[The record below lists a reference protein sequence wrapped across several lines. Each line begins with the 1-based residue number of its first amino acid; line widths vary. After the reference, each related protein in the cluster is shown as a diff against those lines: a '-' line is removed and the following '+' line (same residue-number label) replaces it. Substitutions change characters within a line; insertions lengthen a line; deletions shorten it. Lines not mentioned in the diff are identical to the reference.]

1 MRSQDN
7 SSHLIQWLKRI
18 RKKRMPE
25 LGAREI
31 GILECLWEHPDASAQ
46 QVTDWLSGSGRAVV
60 SLSTVQSTLERL
72 TRKQLVSR
80 NKHGRAYLYRPVL
93 ERQQLIG
100 GLLRDLADDLA
111 GGHMAPMIS
120 GFLDYVAEEDPA
132 LESQLASLL
141 EVQNKK
147 T

>member
-1 MRSQDN
+1 MTAD
-7 SSHLIQWLKRI
+7 SSHLVQWLKRV

-31 GILECLWEHPDASAQ
+31 EILECLWEQQEASAQ
-46 QVTDWLSGSGRAVV
+46 QVTDWLSSGNRAGV

-72 TRKQLVSR
+72 TRKQLVTR
-80 NKHGRAYLYRPVL
+80 RKHGRAFVYQSAL

-120 GFLDYVAEEDPA
+120 GFLDYVAEEDPT
-132 LESQLASLL
+132 LEAQLARLI
-141 EVQNKK
+141 QKRDK
-147 T
+147 PT